1 MTKQTVSADLVPVE
15 LSEEAA
21 EHLRLLSNPYVPG
34 GKRPISKMTPAKKR
48 KFCEAIANG
57 ASPSRAAKAL
67 GVARSTVYYQAEV
80 DPDFKAAWAEAQERD
95 ADRYE
100 EALEHLATTTRNVGA
115 VIFSL
120 KNKRPDKWQD
130 RQEVH
135 TRSESVTVHVTAQ
148 LSEDTKAKIWEI
160 AHRASQ
166 QKALP
171 SPDATPINAEQGED
185 ER

>member
-1 MTKQTVSADLVPVE
+1 MTKQNVSADLVPIE

-21 EHLRLLSNPYVPG
+21 EHLRLLTNPYVPD
-34 GKRPISKMTPAKKR
+34 GKKRHISKMTPAKKR

-57 ASPSRAAKAL
+57 ASPTRAAKAL
-67 GVARSTVYYQAEV
+67 GVARSTVYYQAAV
-80 DPDFKAAWAEAQERD
+80 DPEFKAAWAEAQERD

-115 VIFSL
+115 VIFGL

-130 RQEVH
+130 KQEIH
-135 TRSESVTVHVTAQ
+135 TIKEVNVHVTDQ
-148 LSEDTKAKIWEI
+148 LSEATQAKIWEI
-160 AHRASQ
+160 AARAAQ
-166 QKALP
+166 LKGLP
-171 SPDATPINAEQGED
+171 SPEATRAERAED